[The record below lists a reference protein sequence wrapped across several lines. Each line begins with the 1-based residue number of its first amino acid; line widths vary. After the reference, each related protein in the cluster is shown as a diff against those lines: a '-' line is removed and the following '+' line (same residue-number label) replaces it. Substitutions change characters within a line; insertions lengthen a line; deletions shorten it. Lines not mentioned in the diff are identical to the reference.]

1 MNRVGG
7 GGEVGAAAA
16 AEGEYKGKKR
26 HTSGHNCSNGLHYK
40 MAAKFL
46 WKKNGPKPE
55 SKKNTDE
62 STWLMRYSFDT
73 ANSLEVNIKVG
84 SRECGLNAV
93 SDDGKI
99 SELSL
104 KKKYS

>member
-1 MNRVGG
+1 MQRGNIKARRGTRQGTIVQTVYTTQDGCKISV
-7 GGEVGAAAA
+7 E
-16 AEGEYKGKKR
+16 
-26 HTSGHNCSNGLHYK
+26 
-40 MAAKFL
+40 
-46 WKKNGPKPE
+46 KNGPKPE